1 MSQPRISLEQWRAL
15 IAVVEAGGYAQAAE
29 ALNKSQS
36 TVSYAVAKLEDLL
49 DVQVFKS
56 QGRKAVL
63 TPTGEMLYRRA
74 RQLLE
79 EATGLEKAAQELAAG
94 WEAEIHIAVDH
105 LFPSKILLCA
115 LGQFSDA
122 CQQTRI
128 QLYET
133 VLSGNEEALLEGT
146 VDVAITPIVPVGF
159 LGDPLMRIRFLPVA
173 HPGHPLHQ
181 LGREISYQDLRQ
193 HRQMVIR
200 DSGTKVK
207 RDAGWLGSEQRWT
220 VSNNIT
226 SVKSVCM
233 GLAYAWLPEWSIQEE
248 LRDGLLKPLPMRE
261 GKQRFA
267 QLYLVF
273 ADRDYAGPATRR
285 FAEMIQQGVKAAW
298 ALRPDTT
305 SEYVYRLP

>member
-1 MSQPRISLEQWRAL
+1 MNSPRISLEQWRAL

-49 DVQVFKS
+49 EVKVFEI

-63 TPTGEMLYRRA
+63 TPVGETLYRRA
-74 RQLLE
+74 RQLLD
-79 EATGLEKAAQELAAG
+79 EASGLEKAGRDMAAG
-94 WEAEIHIAVDH
+94 WEAEIRIAVDH
-105 LFPSKILLCA
+105 LFPGEILLRV
-115 LGQFSDA
+115 LGQFSDH
-122 CQQTRI
+122 CRQTRV

-133 VLSGNEEALLEGT
+133 VLSGNEEALMEGR

-173 HPGHPLHQ
+173 HPDHPLHK
-181 LGREISYQDLRQ
+181 LGREVSYQDLRQ

-200 DSGTKVK
+200 DSGSRVN

-220 VSNNIT
+220 VSNNTT
-226 SVKSVCM
+226 SIKSVCL
-233 GLAYAWLPEWSIQEE
+233 GLAFAWLPELDVQQE
-248 LRDGLLKPLPMRE
+248 LASGQLKVLPMRE
-261 GKQRFA
+261 GQERFA

-273 ADRDYAGPATRR
+273 ADRDYAGPATRQ
-285 FAEMIQQGVKAAW
+285 FAEMILQGVRDICKEATGGAS
-298 ALRPDTT
+298 A
-305 SEYVYRLP
+305 